1 MKEEEKNIFGGRFLN
16 ISQESRRITEKID
29 AIEYLDFK
37 GRKELYLYA
46 AAKGK
51 EFKSKSE
58 GKMESFVRD
67 EYYNTD
73 MEYIAMFL
81 ALSIKYIKNEGKS
94 LEESL
99 YDKNIIIN
107 ADGFAETG
115 FTYIKSEIEEKRLDN
130 LEYKKLDELD
140 SLYEKYVGEI

>member
-29 AIEYLDFK
+29 VIEYLDFN

-51 EFKSKSE
+51 EFKSKPE

-81 ALSIKYIKNEGKS
+81 ALSIKDIKKEGKS
-94 LEESL
+94 IEESL
-99 YDKNIIIN
+99 YDKSIIIN

-115 FTYIKSEIEEKRLDN
+115 FTYIKSEVDGKRLGN
-130 LEYKKLDELD
+130 LEYEKLDELD
-140 SLYEKYVGEI
+140 SLYEKYVDEE